1 LIEEISEPYRK
12 RKNPDMNQRI
22 EIFNLVNWIW
32 ESTPFIVRIILYGLL
47 VWAVIQLLIDFAAKH
62 SLLGKNKAKLRRLA
76 SKALNEIQDC
86 QRILEVSSKP
96 NRSAEER
103 EAEHDSS
110 EEIVKALYLVR
121 SLEFNAS
128 NLDCI
133 LKTISG
139 IAEAGNRTDAANEES
154 SSPYLILNQRVKALK
169 TTLDANKTVVDQ
181 LVAQVNVNRF
191 NVENDFPNISRKTHI
206 IVDDVLT
213 LLSSSYMTNRPIVD
227 HERLLLLAKRL
238 LTRFIEFCAKSEVS
252 AFEFASKLS
261 AYNPLYRVLSFFVLL
276 VFASVWFVMYL
287 FETDGILVAFRE
299 YWYYKPRRRSN
310 DMRRFLHLAWHC
322 SVYIPILAITFVA
335 SVVLGIG
342 KDGLFFL
349 CLASSAV
356 SLEICVS
363 VILDKVHH
371 LQDLTRQTTRA
382 IRQYEGTDA
391 GIGIR
396 WIKYFQ
402 KRHVQ
407 ERTGVAKA
415 ALVTVFSIFLFSIV
429 LGIEVLTLKKHSLE
443 SEIVELTLDPEHQK
457 TQEAVEVH
465 SIIER
470 IYNEDFLLIVAGICS
485 FVLFFISV
493 YKLWVQT
500 RYVLE
505 DCDAMDRFETP
516 EEAESEYLAGVRR
529 HDSTEYL
536 NDNID

>member
-1 LIEEISEPYRK
+1 MSNEEKSQNLME
-12 RKNPDMNQRI
+12 RI
-22 EIFNLVNWIW
+22 WDE
-32 ESTPFIVRIILYGLL
+32 TPLYLQLGIYILL
-47 VWAVIQLLIDFAAKH
+47 VLAIIQLIVDFLAKR
-62 SLLGKNKAKLRRLA
+62 SVFSQKKFKIRRIFTKNLK
-76 SKALNEIQDC
+76 EIQDC
-86 QRILEVSSKP
+86 QRILEITSP
-96 NRSAEER
+96 PEEAN
-103 EAEHDSS
+103 EEGDPKKQTS
-110 EEIVKALYLVR
+110 EEIAKALHLAR
-121 SLEFNAS
+121 SIDFNS
-128 NLDCI
+128 TNLDCI
-133 LKTISG
+133 LQTLQSIPIENFTTGTSNDG
-139 IAEAGNRTDAANEES
+139 PNNYYPIVHQRVRVLQHSIEASKKETFEMLNETTRRKS
-154 SSPYLILNQRVKALK
+154 SSEDIRSVIEKTQSVITKAL
-169 TTLDANKTVVDQ
+169 
-181 LVAQVNVNRF
+181 
-191 NVENDFPNISRKTHI
+191 E
-206 IVDDVLT
+206 
-213 LLSSSYMTNRPIVD
+213 LLSLSLSNNRPYSD
-227 HERLLLLAKRL
+227 SERLFLIVKKIQ
-238 LTRFIEFCAKSEVS
+238 TRFIEFCARSEVS
-252 AFEFASKLS
+252 SLEAFSRFS
-261 AYNPLYRVLSFFVLL
+261 AYNPIYRMSSFFVLVL
-276 VFASVWFVMYL
+276 CATVWFVKYL
-287 FETDGILVAFRE
+287 FDTDGILVAFRE

-310 DMRRFLHLAWHC
+310 DMRRLLHLAWHC
-322 SVYIPILAITFVA
+322 SVYIPILAITLVA
-335 SVVLGIG
+335 SIVLGIG

-382 IRQYEGTDA
+382 IRQHVGQEADV
-391 GIGIR
+391 GIR

-415 ALVTVFSIFLFSIV
+415 ALVTIFSIFLFSIV

-443 SEIVELTLDPEHQK
+443 SEIVKLVVDPDKDPNDSNSTKAKEL
-457 TQEAVEVH
+457 H

-500 RYVLE
+500 RYILE

-536 NDNID
+536 NDNIE

>member
-1 LIEEISEPYRK
+1 MN
-12 RKNPDMNQRI
+12 NPVQQL
-22 EIFNLVNWIW
+22 NLVTWIW
-32 ESTPFIVRIILYGLL
+32 ESTPTTIKIILYGLL
-47 VWAVIQLLIDFAAKH
+47 AWALIQILIDFIAKH
-62 SLLGKNKAKLRRLA
+62 SLLGRTKAKIRRLA
-76 SKALNEIQDC
+76 TKNLNEIQDC
-86 QRILEVSSKP
+86 QRILEVTSKP
-96 NRSAEER
+96 DEKKKENESDQ
-103 EAEHDSS
+103 DSNQ
-110 EEIVKALYLVR
+110 EIAKALHLAR
-121 SLEFNAS
+121 SLEFNAP

-133 LKTISG
+133 LKTISDVSASENTIG
-139 IAEAGNRTDAANEES
+139 NSNAVDTSSYPILHQRIKSLEATIETN
-154 SSPYLILNQRVKALK
+154 KAL
-169 TTLDANKTVVDQ
+169 VDQ
-181 LVAQVNVNRF
+181 LIDNVSMKKNGCD
-191 NVENDFPNISRKTHI
+191 NDFQDISRKTQA
-206 IVDDVLT
+206 IVGNVLM
-213 LLSSSYMTNRPIVD
+213 LLSRSTLNNRSFVD
-227 HERLLLLAKRL
+227 QERLLLLAKRT
-238 LTRFIEFCAKSEVS
+238 LTRFIEYSARSEVS
-252 AFEFASKLS
+252 AFELCSKLS
-261 AYNPLYRVLSFFVLL
+261 AYNPLYRVLSFSVLVL
-276 VFASVWFVMYL
+276 FAMVWFVKYL
-287 FETDGILVAFRE
+287 FDTDGILVAFRE

-342 KDGLFFL
+342 KEGLFFL

-391 GIGIR
+391 GLGIR

-443 SEIVELTLDPEHQK
+443 SEIVKLSLDPEDQALDPK
-457 TQEAVEVH
+457 VVH
-465 SIIER
+465 LIIER

-505 DCDAMDRFETP
+505 DTDAMDRFKTP

-536 NDNID
+536 NDNVD

>member
-1 LIEEISEPYRK
+1 MLLSR
-12 RKNPDMNQRI
+12 
-22 EIFNLVNWIW
+22 
-32 ESTPFIVRIILYGLL
+32 ST
-47 VWAVIQLLIDFAAKH
+47 
-62 SLLGKNKAKLRRLA
+62 
-76 SKALNEIQDC
+76 LN
-86 QRILEVSSKP
+86 
-96 NRSAEER
+96 NRS
-103 EAEHDSS
+103 
-110 EEIVKALYLVR
+110 
-121 SLEFNAS
+121 F
-128 NLDCI
+128 
-133 LKTISG
+133 
-139 IAEAGNRTDAANEES
+139 
-154 SSPYLILNQRVKALK
+154 
-169 TTLDANKTVVDQ
+169 VDQ
-181 LVAQVNVNRF
+181 
-191 NVENDFPNISRKTHI
+191 
-206 IVDDVLT
+206 
-213 LLSSSYMTNRPIVD
+213 
-227 HERLLLLAKRL
+227 ERLLLLAKRT
-238 LTRFIEFCAKSEVS
+238 LTRFIEYSARSEVS
-252 AFEFASKLS
+252 AFELCSKLS
-261 AYNPLYRVLSFFVLL
+261 AYNPLYRVLSFSVLVL
-276 VFASVWFVMYL
+276 FAMVWFVKYL
-287 FETDGILVAFRE
+287 FDTDGILVAFRE

-342 KDGLFFL
+342 KEGLFFL

-391 GIGIR
+391 GLGIR

-443 SEIVELTLDPEHQK
+443 SEIVKLSLDPEDQALDPK
-457 TQEAVEVH
+457 VVH
-465 SIIER
+465 LIIER

-505 DCDAMDRFETP
+505 DTDAMDRFKTP

-536 NDNID
+536 NDNVD